1 MDILKKIGKA
11 IAFPFKHNKAF
22 VITACALLAFFI
34 TASIVITQ
42 VVLINNTF
50 NTLFGEERRVLKSG
64 DPSTAQ
70 YYKMSDGITDKK
82 SALANANAVNE
93 KICEEGFVLL
103 KNEGALP
110 LKAGAK
116 VSVYGM
122 NSVDM
127 VYGGSGSAAKDSAD
141 SVDLYKSLTNAGI
154 SYNTALKSFYD
165 GKKSSGKGRPKS
177 PSMGDIVNGFATG
190 ELAQS
195 EYSGGANAYAGEF
208 TDAALVVI
216 SRIGGEG
223 YDLPTTSVNTAG
235 RSNAQEHYLE
245 LDDNEKALL
254 SELCKNGSPFKNV
267 VLIINCATS
276 MELGF
281 MNAPEYNGK
290 INGALWIGTTGGTG
304 MNALGKILNGSVN
317 PSGRLV
323 DTYAADFTV
332 IPAYYNFGTNSGN
345 GGAGNRYNVNGT
357 AQDAYFVDYEE
368 GIYVGYRYFETRGY
382 GDADWYNSNVVFPFG
397 YGKSY
402 TDFEWS
408 LGKVT
413 LDGIEISDGHAFT
426 ADDLDKTVEVEV
438 TVKNVGAYDGKDVVQ
453 LYFSAPYF
461 EGSVE
466 KSHVVLGA
474 FAKTNIIG
482 KQTPTK
488 TEKDKVTLEFKVRD
502 MASYDYTDG
511 GCYVLDEG
519 DYSLYIGKNAHSW
532 AEDGL
537 KFTLNNQSKITF
549 DSDSA
554 TGNKVENRFA
564 DVSSHIERYL
574 SRSDW
579 ENTFP
584 TAPTEDDLNV
594 EQGLIDSMSMEAY
607 VGKGTQTDIGK
618 PWYSARSPRQ
628 KRKQQTYKTTEV
640 KLYRLIGKDYNDPL
654 WDKLLN
660 QLTYSEMAYLIGTGN
675 FNTAAMKNI
684 DKPKTTDPDGPAG
697 FTNFMTVI
705 KSTAVV
711 YDTCFYA
718 SECVIGATYNVE
730 LAERMGEAAGNE
742 SLAGNERGDG
752 RTYSGWY
759 APAVNIHRTPFG
771 GRDWEYYSEDGLLAG
786 KMAAGVVR
794 GAKSKG
800 VYTYIKH
807 FALNEQ
813 ETHRDTTGLIT
824 WANEQ
829 AMREIY
835 LKPFELT
842 VKEGGTNAMMSS
854 FNRIGTVWAGGSYEL
869 LTQILRNEWGFKG
882 MVITDYSTST
892 YMYTDQMIRAGG
904 DLVLMQDKQPSLS
917 GTVMTSSHKT
927 ALRQA
932 TKNILYT
939 VANSN
944 AMNGMGEGIIY
955 AYAMPYW
962 KIMLICLDCAV
973 VAALGVWGFF
983 SIRKSLKNEKLKS
996 EENTQS
1002 DNIA

>member
-1 MDILKKIGKA
+1 
-11 IAFPFKHNKAF
+11 
-22 VITACALLAFFI
+22 
-34 TASIVITQ
+34 
-42 VVLINNTF
+42 
-50 NTLFGEERRVLKSG
+50 
-64 DPSTAQ
+64 
-70 YYKMSDGITDKK
+70 
-82 SALANANAVNE
+82 
-93 KICEEGFVLL
+93 
-103 KNEGALP
+103 
-110 LKAGAK
+110 
-116 VSVYGM
+116 
-122 NSVDM
+122 
-127 VYGGSGSAAKDSAD
+127 
-141 SVDLYKSLTNAGI
+141 
-154 SYNTALKSFYD
+154 
-165 GKKSSGKGRPKS
+165 
-177 PSMGDIVNGFATG
+177 
-190 ELAQS
+190 
-195 EYSGGANAYAGEF
+195 
-208 TDAALVVI
+208 
-216 SRIGGEG
+216 
-223 YDLPTTSVNTAG
+223 
-235 RSNAQEHYLE
+235 
-245 LDDNEKALL
+245 
-254 SELCKNGSPFKNV
+254 
-267 VLIINCATS
+267 
-276 MELGF
+276 
-281 MNAPEYNGK
+281 
-290 INGALWIGTTGGTG
+290 
-304 MNALGKILNGSVN
+304 
-317 PSGRLV
+317 
-323 DTYAADFTV
+323 
-332 IPAYYNFGTNSGN
+332 
-345 GGAGNRYNVNGT
+345 
-357 AQDAYFVDYEE
+357 
-368 GIYVGYRYFETRGY
+368 
-382 GDADWYNSNVVFPFG
+382 
-397 YGKSY
+397 
-402 TDFEWS
+402 
-408 LGKVT
+408 
-413 LDGIEISDGHAFT
+413 
-426 ADDLDKTVEVEV
+426 
-438 TVKNVGAYDGKDVVQ
+438 
-453 LYFSAPYF
+453 
-461 EGSVE
+461 
-466 KSHVVLGA
+466 
-474 FAKTNIIG
+474 
-482 KQTPTK
+482 
-488 TEKDKVTLEFKVRD
+488 
-502 MASYDYTDG
+502 
-511 GCYVLDEG
+511 
-519 DYSLYIGKNAHSW
+519 
-532 AEDGL
+532 
-537 KFTLNNQSKITF
+537 
-549 DSDSA
+549 
-554 TGNKVENRFA
+554 
-564 DVSSHIERYL
+564 
-574 SRSDW
+574 
-579 ENTFP
+579 
-584 TAPTEDDLNV
+584 
-594 EQGLIDSMSMEAY
+594 MEAY

-684 DKPKTTDPDGPAG
+684 DKPKTIDPDGPAG

-904 DLVLMQDKQPSLS
+904 DLVLMQDKQLSLS

-983 SIRKSLKNEKLKS
+983 SIRKSLKKEKLKS